1 MSTVKFSVTTDKET
15 RNKVLELKQGA
26 TYDELIKYWLDLDNF
41 RIKPKGTVL
50 VEMLLKKWLTFGY
63 EKKINGLELR
73 KWTGARNQV
82 VNKVMDAY
90 REEIDNFNNTINQ

>member
-1 MSTVKFSVTTDKET
+1 MKSVKFSVTTDEET
-15 RNKVLELKQGA
+15 RNRVLNLKQGA
-26 TYDELIKYWLDLDNF
+26 TYDELIKYWLDLSNF

-63 EKKINGLELR
+63 EKQINGSELR

-82 VNKVMDAY
+82 VNKVLEAY
-90 REEIDNFNNTINQ
+90 SEEVKAFNNSIK